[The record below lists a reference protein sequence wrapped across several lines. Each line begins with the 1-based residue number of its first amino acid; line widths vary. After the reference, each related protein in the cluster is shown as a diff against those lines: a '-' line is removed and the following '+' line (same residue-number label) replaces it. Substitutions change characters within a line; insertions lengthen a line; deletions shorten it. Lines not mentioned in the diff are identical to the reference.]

1 MARYFKFPRRY
12 FTSLNSR
19 YVTSLVN
26 ISDKFENRNLTLL
39 PVQYWGRENVLF
51 FLTALSHKSLLICL
65 FQSVATN
72 ASTLIHISPSYDST
86 KFGIG
91 GRKQIIIQI

>member
-12 FTSLNSR
+12 FTSLNQLKN
-19 YVTSLVN
+19 VTSLVN
-26 ISDKFENRNLTLL
+26 MSDKFENRNLTLL
-39 PVQYWGRENVLF
+39 PVQYWGHENVLF
-51 FLTALSHKSLLICL
+51 FLNALLHKSLLICL

-91 GRKQIIIQI
+91 GRKQIII